1 MNSDYNNASQFL
13 PKKSNETFSST
24 SQIDSAAKN
33 NNNNEETF
41 NLEWLFAVFIRRLPV
56 MIVVAIALTATIG
69 LLLVK
74 KSKQIIPIYQGT
86 FRLLIEPASAE
97 GRLTEQFIKAQTSS
111 VDLNRIQ
118 IENNSLVDYE
128 TQIIVLKSQELIKE
142 ILAEIQNK
150 YPAMSYDSLNSKLKI
165 KRITYERSSREF
177 GTKIIQVNYNDRN
190 LEKIKFVLDVV
201 ANHYLDYSLEERVT
215 SLRYAINYMEE
226 QLPMIEKQVQQIQ
239 DEFQAFREN
248 YNLFAPEKQTQE
260 LATQLRQLEQQQ
272 INAELELLQV
282 REKYAKLQKQLALG
296 NFISILSEESGY
308 SYLLAEANKLQSK
321 VAIES
326 GRLREDSIPMQG
338 LREQERKI
346 NLLLSQEAGK
356 VLQKI
361 SIQIDVLELQ
371 NQKLAEAKAE
381 LNKTINN
388 LPFLLRQ
395 YQDFERQLKLA
406 TEVLNESLSKLKA
419 LRLDAGQQETPW
431 KLIAKPNIIT
441 NAAGNPIPTET
452 SSTKRQ
458 LVILA
463 VLSILLGV
471 GSGFLIEVLIPVFH
485 TPEEITAATKVPLLG
500 VIPLAKQLKKNTIH
514 QKKNT
519 PVVALAGVTAKKSNP
534 FVTDNSHPIEI
545 EYSPKLLEA
554 FRYLYTNIRLLTYES
569 SLHSL
574 VISSASPKDGKSTI
588 AVNLA
593 RIAASVGQRVLLVDS
608 DLREP
613 QLHNQLGLP
622 NLRGLADVITTDLSL
637 NDAIQRWHEEDNLF
651 VLTAGQIPPDPIKL
665 LSSKKMNYLMEQF
678 QAFFDLVIYDSPPLV
693 GVADSNLVAAQTD
706 GIVLVV
712 KIEKTDRSMLKNAL
726 EGLKIAGSP
735 ILGVVVNGAKG

>member
-1 MNSDYNNASQFL
+1 MSYDYNNASKFY
-13 PKKSNETFSST
+13 PNKSNDTFQHT
-24 SQIDSAAKN
+24 SQISALSEEN
-33 NNNNEETF
+33 NSEETF
-41 NLEWLFAVFIRRLPV
+41 NLEWLLAVFIRRLPV

-74 KSKQIIPIYQGT
+74 QAKKVIPVYQGN

-97 GRLTEQFIKAQTSS
+97 GRLTDQFIKAQTST

-128 TQIIVLKSQELIKE
+128 TQIRVLKSQELIKE
-142 ILAEIQNK
+142 ILAEINNK
-150 YPAMSYDSLNSKLKI
+150 YPGMSYDSLNSKLKI
-165 KRITYERSSREF
+165 QRITYERSSKEI

-190 LEKIKFVLDVV
+190 IEKIKFVLDVV

-226 QLPMIEKQVQQIQ
+226 QLPTIEQQVRQVQ
-239 DEFQAFREN
+239 DEFQAFREKH
-248 YNLFAPEKQTQE
+248 NLFAPQKQTQE
-260 LATQLRQLEQQQ
+260 LATQRRQLEQQQ
-272 INAELELLQV
+272 INAELDLLQV
-282 REKYAKLQKQLALG
+282 REKYAKLQKQFALG
-296 NFISILSEESGY
+296 NSISVLSEDPGY
-308 SYLLAEANKLQSK
+308 SFLLTEAHKLQSQI
-321 VAIES
+321 AIES

-338 LREQERKI
+338 YREQERKI

-371 NQKLAEAKAE
+371 NKKLAEAEAE
-381 LNKTINN
+381 LNQKINN
-388 LPFLLRQ
+388 FPFLLRQ
-395 YQDFERQLKLA
+395 YDDFERQLKLA

-419 LRLDAGQQETPW
+419 LRLDAGQQEIPW

-441 NAAGNPIPTET
+441 DLAGNPIPTET

-458 LVILA
+458 LVIVA

-471 GSGFLIEVLIPVFH
+471 GSGFLVEVLIPVFH
-485 TPEEITAATKVPLLG
+485 TPEEVTAATKVPLLG
-500 VIPLAKQLKKNTIH
+500 VIPFAKELKTNIIN
-514 QKKNT
+514 QKKKT
-519 PVVALAGVTAKKSNP
+519 PLAALAGVTAKKSNP
-534 FVTDNSHPIEI
+534 FQADNSHPIEI

-569 SLHSL
+569 SLHSF
-574 VISSASPKDGKSTI
+574 VISSATPKDGKSTI

-593 RIAASVGQRVLLVDS
+593 RIAASVGQRVLLVDA
-608 DLREP
+608 DLRDP

-622 NLRGLADVITTDLSL
+622 NLRGLSDVITTDLSL
-637 NDAIQRWHEEDNLF
+637 NDAIQRWQEEDNLF
-651 VLTAGQIPPDPIKL
+651 VLTAGQIPQDPIKL
-665 LSSKKMNYLMEQF
+665 LSSKKMRYLMEQF
-678 QAFFDLVIYDSPPLV
+678 QAFFDLVIYDSPALV
-693 GVADSNLVAAQTD
+693 GVADSNLVAAHTD

-712 KIEKTDRSMLKNAL
+712 KIEKTDRSMLTKAL

-735 ILGVVVNGAKG
+735 VLGVVANGVKG